1 MQIEAIYNQGR
12 IEFEQPIRLKHDN
25 IRLIVTV
32 PDEEIELQS
41 SNTSKAQDMI
51 AKYQTLLDAP
61 LQSDT
66 MEARVRAILQPYQH
80 LLNSNIASDSLNYDT
95 IRDEY
100 LAEKYLQ
107 KL

>member
-1 MQIEAIYNQGR
+1 MQLQAIYNQGR

-51 AKYQTLLDAP
+51 AKYQALLNAP
-61 LQSDT
+61 LPPVECLPELSSNYET
-66 MEARVRAILQPYQH
+66 RLHAIELRNQ
-80 LLNSNIASDSLNYDT
+80 
-95 IRDEY
+95 IRKD
-100 LAEKYLQ
+100 Q
-107 KL
+107 GRPV